1 VIGLKTKIVAF
12 AHAHR
17 VSNSSLFKLLNTPE
31 RVPFRLTRNMVDG
44 MGPSGTEGTFSHA
57 AEETSRVLRGNAS
70 ALLTIL
76 SAIVSD
82 PLYKWSVSPV
92 KARRRQA
99 QEDEEEAEQP
109 YGVDDNHFSSTSA
122 GASLSSKEE
131 HNKAAQQAV
140 ARIDEKLKGF
150 EDGTSGEQQS
160 VEGQVQL
167 LITTARD
174 QDSLC
179 QMFPGWAPWI

>member
-1 VIGLKTKIVAF
+1 VYGLKSKVIRF

-17 VSNSSLFKLLNTPE
+17 TSNSSLFKLLNTPE
-31 RVPFRLTRNMVDG
+31 RIPFRLTRNMVDG
-44 MGPSGTEGTFSHA
+44 MGPSGTEGTFSNA
-57 AEETSRVLRGNAS
+57 AEETSRVLRDNAS

-109 YGVDDNHFSSTSA
+109 HGVEDTDFVSASA
-122 GASLSSKEE
+122 GGSLSSKEE

-140 ARIDEKLKGF
+140 AKIDEKLKGF

-174 QDSLC
+174 QDNLC
-179 QMFPGWAPWI
+179 QMYSGWAPWI

>member
-1 VIGLKTKIVAF
+1 
-12 AHAHR
+12 
-17 VSNSSLFKLLNTPE
+17 
-31 RVPFRLTRNMVDG
+31 MVDG

-57 AEETSRVLRGNAS
+57 AEETSRVLRDNAS

-82 PLYKWSVSPV
+82 PLYRWSVSPV

-99 QEDEEEAEQP
+99 QEAEEEAEQP
-109 YGVDDNHFSSTSA
+109 HRVEDNDFASA
-122 GASLSSKEE
+122 SAASLSSKEE

-140 ARIDEKLKGF
+140 AKIDEKLKGF

-179 QMFPGWAPWI
+179 QMYHGWSPWI